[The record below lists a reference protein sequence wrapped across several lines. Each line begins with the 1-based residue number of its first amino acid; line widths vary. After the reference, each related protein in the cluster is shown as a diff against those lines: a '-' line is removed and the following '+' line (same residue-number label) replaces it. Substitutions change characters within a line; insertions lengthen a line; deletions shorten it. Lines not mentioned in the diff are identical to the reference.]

1 MAKLNKI
8 EVIGTTYVEKLK
20 NSGITTTEVLLEK
33 GATPKGRKEIAQLTG
48 ISEDRILRWVN
59 LSDLFRIKGI
69 GEEYSDLLEAAGVD
83 TVPEMAKRNPES
95 LYDMLVNVN
104 EKKHFVRQIPSRT
117 TIATWVENAKNLPKV
132 IKY

>member
-1 MAKLNKI
+1 MANLTKI
-8 EVIGTTYVEKLK
+8 EGIGATYADKLK
-20 NSGITTTEVLLEK
+20 TSGITTTAMLLEK
-33 GATPKGRKEIAQLTG
+33 GATPKGRKEIANTTG

-83 TVPEMAKRNPES
+83 TIPEMAKRNPEN
-95 LYDMLVNVN
+95 LYEMLVNVN
-104 EKKHFVRQIPSRT
+104 QDKNLVRQVPSKT
-117 TIATWVENAKNLPKV
+117 TVTTWVENAKNLPRV